1 MMQMHNDV
9 ALAPND
15 PIYLRHARTIG
26 VVALVAYV
34 LTVVAANWA
43 IDRFGSVSV
52 GFGLTAPAG
61 VYFAG
66 LAFTLRDITHDTL
79 GRWYVLAGIAAG
91 SVISLIQSD
100 NARIPGGVT
109 SIAIASAAAF
119 LLSETFDFAVYTPLR
134 ERHWI
139 GAVMTSNIVG
149 LIADSVLFLW
159 LAFGSMEFLAGQIV
173 GKGWMTLA
181 AVVVLIIWRRATRLT
196 LQSR

>member
-1 MMQMHNDV
+1 MSNQGP
-9 ALAPND
+9 LAPND
-15 PIYLRHARTIG
+15 PVYLRHAQTIG
-26 VVALVAYV
+26 RIAIVAYV

-43 IDRFGSVSV
+43 IDEFGTVSV

-79 GRWYVLAGIAAG
+79 GRWYVLAGIAVG
-91 SVISLIQSD
+91 SVISLLQSD
-100 NARIPGGVT
+100 NATIPGGVT
-109 SIAIASAAAF
+109 SIAVASAAAF

-139 GAVMTSNIVG
+139 GAVVASNVVG

-159 LAFGSMEFLAGQIV
+159 LAFGSLEFLGGQIV
-173 GKGWMTLA
+173 GKGWMTVA
-181 AVVVLIIWRRATRLT
+181 AVIVLVFWRRATRHL
-196 LQSR
+196 SS